1 MNISGA
7 ACKRLLP
14 FFDMKIDIK
23 YTKAEK
29 QRALQIAEIFRR
41 EYPDAQCELNYSTP
55 LELAIATILSA
66 QCTDKRVNMV
76 TPGLFE
82 KYRTLA
88 DWADVSQEQLEED
101 IHSTGFYRNKAKN
114 IRAMIAQVRD
124 VYHGELP
131 NTMDELVKLSGVG
144 RKTANVLLINAF
156 AQPGITVD
164 THCKRI
170 SARLGFTQS
179 SNPDV
184 IERELKALLPEHEWA
199 FFSHGIIFHGRRC
212 CTARKPACEECPVRS
227 LCPSAMVN

>member
-1 MNISGA
+1 
-7 ACKRLLP
+7 
-14 FFDMKIDIK
+14 
-23 YTKAEK
+23 
-29 QRALQIAEIFRR
+29 
-41 EYPDAQCELNYSTP
+41 
-55 LELAIATILSA
+55 
-66 QCTDKRVNMV
+66 MV

-124 VYHGELP
+124 MYHGELP

-156 AQPGITVD
+156 DQPGITVD

-184 IERELKALLPEHEWA
+184 IERELKLCFLKRSGLSFRTGSYFTDAVV
-199 FFSHGIIFHGRRC
+199 
-212 CTARKPACEECPVRS
+212 ARPVNQLVRS
-227 LCPSAMVN
+227 ARCTVCVHQLW